1 MLTIRLSYVIR
12 GGTRIIY
19 ELQQQLKGRSL
30 KFKVVTICLETR
42 VFIGMLHNPLVSYTV
57 IGNKT
62 EITC

>member
-1 MLTIRLSYVIR
+1 MLTVRLSYVIR

-19 ELQQQLKGRSL
+19 ELQQELKGRSL
-30 KFKVVTICLETR
+30 KFKVVTTCLETR
-42 VFIGMLHNPLVSYTV
+42 TFIGMLHNPLVSYTV